1 MQMRIGY
8 ELVYECP
15 QATPMLLTLN
25 VHFTRV
31 ADLVSPDHVVTSPA
45 IPITGY
51 RDGFGNWCTRL
62 VAPPGDIRI
71 ATDTIIND
79 SGLPD
84 PTDFSA
90 VQHAVEDLPALR
102 GPVVHAGGTGQQ
114 PGVRLEL
121 PVGRERHPVGVQR
134 GGGSRAHEVSKH
146 GRHGQPG
153 SLSKARLRRRRR
165 APPSP
170 WPAPDARLRVR
181 A

>member
-31 ADLVSPDHVVTSPA
+31 ADLVSPDHVITSPA

-84 PTDFSA
+84 PTDAWA
-90 VQHAVEDLPALR
+90 VQHAVEDLPAETL
-102 GPVVHAGGTGQQ
+102 VF
-114 PGVRLEL
+114 LL
-121 PVGRERHPVGVQR
+121 
-134 GGGSRAHEVSKH
+134 GSRYCETD
-146 GRHGQPG
+146 QL
-153 SLSKARLRRRRR
+153 SL
-165 APPSP
+165 
-170 WPAPDARLRVR
+170 VR
-181 A
+181 